1 LRMSLT
7 LKRKFIQQNMN
18 FNSYEYVKIS

>member
-7 LKRKFIQQNMN
+7 LKRKFIKQNMN